1 MLNNL
6 QSSLHYLNTLI
17 QQCSQHSSQ
26 PLIFSLILSINQD
39 KGTSFINNYNQLSQE
54 DIAIKELYFKVLV

>member
-6 QSSLHYLNTLI
+6 QSSLHYHNTLI

-26 PLIFSLILSINQD
+26 PLILNLILSINQD
-39 KGTSFINNYNQLSQE
+39 RGASFINNYNQLSQE